1 MPLHRRGEMKKK
13 YVIFFCSESKDD
25 YLADEEKQQARY

>member
-1 MPLHRRGEMKKK
+1 VKDEKK

-25 YLADEEKQQARY
+25 YLAEKRKSRQARY

>member
-1 MPLHRRGEMKKK
+1 MMENEKK